1 MIRKILWLFAILLSV
16 HVQLAEAQQLSPSP
30 RIAWMGARSASSPGS
45 GQELFRRELGKLG
58 YVEGKN
64 ITFDFR
70 SADTNLDRYTAI
82 AAELVKMKPDVII
95 TSSGAAAIAAKNATR
110 TIPVVFFGVSDPVG
124 LGLVASL
131 SRSGGN
137 LTGITTLQ
145 ATLIGKRLEIL
156 KDTRSRLSQVG
167 MLWSQQVR
175 GSPPLPS
182 EEHHATARGLS
193 LTLHSMQV
201 ATADDFEDSFKA
213 AGKIGVEALVVIHG
227 SLASSNRKR
236 IAELAAKKS
245 AAGDLSARRLRGHR
259 RIDVLRT

>member
-30 RIAWMGARSASSPGS
+30 RIAWMGTRSASSPGS
-45 GQELFRRELGKLG
+45 GRELFRRELGKLG

-64 ITFDFR
+64 VTFDFR

-82 AAELVKMKPDVII
+82 AAELVQIKPDVII

-131 SRSGGN
+131 SRPGGN

-182 EEHHATARGLS
+182 EEHQATARGLN

-201 ATADDFEDSFKA
+201 ATADDFEDSVKA
-213 AGKIGVEALVVIHG
+213 AGKIGVGALVVIHG